1 MLELIGWAGS
11 LLVIVSLM
19 QARVLRFRVL
29 NLVGAFLATVYNTA
43 IGVWPFAA
51 MNAVIS
57 VIDVYWL
64 WRLTRERHDDQVYAV
79 VEVAPDDAYL
89 QHILRV
95 HHDDIASFQPGFTG
109 AGLVPGASAA
119 GASGPAGAATG
130 AAGAPDPGAAAA
142 AAGGDGRA
150 SFLVVRGDETVGVVV
165 VRGVG
170 DGVGRVELDWV
181 SPRFRDFT
189 PGEFVYRRSGV
200 FAAHGFRT
208 LVVEPAPKSTEYLQ
222 KVGFRPRDGVWERP
236 VEDVAA

>member
-57 VIDVYWL
+57 VIDIYWL

-89 QHILRV
+89 QHILKV
-95 HHDDIASFQPGFTG
+95 HRDDIAQFQPGFALDAPAAEPSAPEV
-109 AGLVPGASAA
+109 AGSA
-119 GASGPAGAATG
+119 
-130 AAGAPDPGAAAA
+130 
-142 AAGGDGRA
+142 DGRA

-200 FAAHGFRT
+200 FAAHGFRS

-222 KVGFRPRDGVWERP
+222 KVGFRPRDGVWERQ

>member
-29 NLVGAFLATVYNTA
+29 NLIGAFLATVYNTA
-43 IGVWPFAA
+43 VGIWPFAA

-95 HHDDIASFQPGFTG
+95 HRDDIASFQPGFTG
-109 AGLVPGASAA
+109 ADVSTPGVSAA
-119 GASGPAGAATG
+119 GASGPVGAGT
-130 AAGAPDPGAAAA
+130 GAAAA
-142 AAGGDGRA
+142 AGDTVAAAAGDGRA

-170 DGVGRVELDWV
+170 EGVGRVELDWV

-208 LVVEPAPKSTEYLQ
+208 LVVQPGPKSTEYLQ
-222 KVGFRPRDGVWERP
+222 RVGFQPRDGVWERQ

>member
-64 WRLTRERHDDQVYAV
+64 WRLSRERHDDQVYAV
-79 VEVAPDDAYL
+79 VEVSPDDGYL
-89 QHILRV
+89 RHIVRV
-95 HHDDIASFQPGFTG
+95 HADDIEQFRPGFT
-109 AGLVPGASAA
+109 LDDDPVPGA
-119 GASGPAGAATG
+119 G
-130 AAGAPDPGAAAA
+130 
-142 AAGGDGRA
+142 GRA

-181 SPRFRDFT
+181 TPRFRDFT

-200 FAAHGFRT
+200 FASHGFRS
-208 LVVEPAPKSTEYLQ
+208 LVVEPGPKSTEYLER
-222 KVGFRPRDGVWERP
+222 VGFRPRDGVWERR
-236 VEDVAA
+236 VDDVAA